1 MAQNSPITDLDA
13 SQIIQ
18 REFDIANDAQRV
30 NVVAGTINVTNPSV
44 GLNGAV
50 APTSS
55 SQGGG
60 VGPDGNLHPVSTD
73 NTGNQNVNVV
83 SSTLPTGASTEATQL
98 QVKADLDAL
107 NARLAGSLVPFSQDY
122 IALTYITSGNGAGQI
137 GTVTYKTGGASGTQ
151 TALLTLAYDAS
162 NNLISVTRT

>member
-1 MAQNSPITDLDA
+1 MAQNPNITDLDA
-13 SQIIQ
+13 SQVIQ
-18 REFDIANDAQRV
+18 RVFDVADDAIR
-30 NVVAGTINVTNPSV
+30 INGSISVTNPSV
-44 GLNGAV
+44 GTNGTT

-55 SQGGG
+55 SQSGG

-73 NTGNQNVNVV
+73 NSGNQNVNVI
-83 SSTLPTGASTEATQL
+83 SSSLPTGAATESTQV

-122 IALTYITSGNGAGQI
+122 IALTYISSGNGTGQI

-162 NNLISVTRT
+162 NNLTSVTRT